1 MVTPKQ
7 TDPQFKLRMPA
18 ELKDEVGRAAA
29 AGNRSLNAEIIARLE
44 ASFEAENVIAE
55 QNAMVMDL
63 AEKLVE
69 MIDEVKRSN
78 AVIDRLNNFIA
89 ASGDSPLAALFAE
102 SGSPKNA
109 KSNKR

>member
-1 MVTPKQ
+1 MARN
-7 TDPQFKLRMPA
+7 DPQVNLRLPA
-18 ELKDEVGRAAA
+18 SLKARLDEQTERTK
-29 AGNRSLNAEIIARLE
+29 RSLTAEIVARLE

-55 QNAMVMDL
+55 QNAIVTKL
-63 AEKLVE
+63 AGKLVE